1 RAMEEPELAVPGSKS
16 GLVGK
21 LLVRAQALSRKS
33 VSNDWN
39 RRLDKAWDI
48 YKGYCEVMNLE
59 ALPSEAD
66 TLVSFLVWLD
76 LAHSFSGYVDF
87 LAAVSREHLEN
98 RFTDPSKDYRVKRIC
113 KALVKEYKKDKEP
126 RWPRDP
132 LPVNA
137 LRQFVDKKPPLMNG
151 EYWIRDAALVA
162 IGLRTMRRP

>member
-1 RAMEEPELAVPGSKS
+1 MMS
-16 GLVGK
+16 LV
-21 LLVRAQALSRKS
+21 
-33 VSNDWN
+33 
-39 RRLDKAWDI
+39 
-48 YKGYCEVMNLE
+48 

-87 LAAVSREHLEN
+87 LAAVSREHLEH

-132 LPVNA
+132 LTVSA
-137 LRQFVDKKPPLMNG
+137 LRQFVDKKPQCMSKDL
-151 EYWIRDAALVA
+151 WI
-162 IGLRTMRRP
+162 